1 MSSAGRINEQV
12 LLTAE
17 PRAKPNPTRIDQ
29 LWKAIGSNLNTRF
42 GNKAQLLSQEK
53 IPLSQQ
59 GDYCDVGI
67 GMYQEI
73 MKQSPADSVIL
84 LRETFKQ

>member
-1 MSSAGRINEQV
+1 
-12 LLTAE
+12 
-17 PRAKPNPTRIDQ
+17 

-42 GNKAQLLSQEK
+42 GEKAQLLKQNK

-73 MKQSPADSVIL
+73 MKQSPADAAIL
-84 LRETFKQ
+84 LRETFRQ